1 MNKED
6 SEGINIYGFL
16 LLLLVLLGASLGTI
30 ISDSVI
36 RNNVCKQLYP
46 SKDNSYIGCCKSMT
60 NKVYEKIKSIETKG
74 EEKCQ

>member
-1 MNKED
+1 MNKKD

-16 LLLLVLLGASLGTI
+16 LFLLVLLGASLGTI

-46 SKDNSYIGCCKSMT
+46 SKYNSYINCCKLMT
-60 NKVYEKIKSIETKG
+60 NKVYEKIKPIETK
-74 EEKCQ
+74 EE